1 MWSRSTKT
9 LLQKRIT
16 KETLDDFTNEELY
29 EYIKE
34 RTFRPGQHP
43 LHYEKLRQYC
53 YRVRTPEEFDRA
65 YELIFDYHKKLL
77 PVHGKVTRQLIES
90 EIRFGEP
97 KRAVKAIEFW
107 RFVGMKPGIY
117 GFSVLL
123 TALSKRGDIESMK
136 KLWYSSLDGC
146 VELNTHMLTEYVR
159 RFSKVKAYDMVE
171 QVLSFAKSRNI
182 RLRTPGFLV
191 YASNLLQD
199 GKPEEARKVL
209 NRMSEYSCMEND
221 STRALRQEM
230 EAK

>member
-1 MWSRSTKT
+1 
-9 LLQKRIT
+9 
-16 KETLDDFTNEELY
+16 
-29 EYIKE
+29 
-34 RTFRPGQHP
+34 
-43 LHYEKLRQYC
+43 
-53 YRVRTPEEFDRA
+53 
-65 YELIFDYHKKLL
+65 
-77 PVHGKVTRQLIES
+77 
-90 EIRFGEP
+90 
-97 KRAVKAIEFW
+97 
-107 RFVGMKPGIY
+107 
-117 GFSVLL
+117 
-123 TALSKRGDIESMK
+123 
-136 KLWYSSLDGC
+136 
-146 VELNTHMLTEYVR
+146 MLTEYVR